1 MPDSLKTLVDA
12 LSRPEILILGG
23 TALLGLAIRFRRALT
38 RNSVGLALLVGFVVF
53 FAASMSD
60 EDFRA
65 IVTKSDNVPIVG
77 MIPIVGFFTWIAL
90 RRMTR
95 NDDAAGRGEPTFE
108 AKEAKSRVFVWP
120 DLVYSELICLVVVT
134 VGLVVWSI
142 LLQAP
147 LEEPA
152 SPSRTPNPSKAPWYF
167 LGLQELLIYYDPW
180 IAGVLVPGFIIVGL
194 MAVPYLDRNPKGGG
208 YFSFRERP
216 FAIAFFLFGFL
227 VLWLVPILIGVFLRG
242 PNQALF
248 GPFEWWDHNKVEA
261 IVNVNVS
268 DLFWIRL
275 LGRPLPDHWLVREL
289 PGIALVGGY
298 FTVVPVLLARTVFRA
313 FYDRMGAVRYGIF
326 VFFFLSTIGLPIKMI
341 ARWTMNLKYVVNIT
355 EYFFNI

>member
-1 MPDSLKTLVDA
+1 MPEALKNLVDA

-23 TALLGLAIRFRRALT
+23 IVLVALVIRFRRFLGQT
-38 RNSVGLALLVGFVVF
+38 SVGAGLLVAFVVA
-53 FAASMSD
+53 FAASMTD
-60 EDFRA
+60 KDFRL

-77 MIPIVGFFTWIAL
+77 MIPIVGFFTWLAL
-90 RRMTR
+90 RRMSR
-95 NDDAAGRGEPTFE
+95 NDDAARRGEPTFE
-108 AKEAKSRVFVWP
+108 AKESKSRVFVWP

-134 VGLVVWSI
+134 VGLFVWSI

-147 LEEPA
+147 IEEAA

-180 IAGVLVPGFIIVGL
+180 IAGVLVPGFIIGGL
-194 MAVPYLDRNPKGGG
+194 MAVPFLDRNPKGSG
-208 YFSFRERP
+208 YFTFAERP
-216 FAIAFFLFGFL
+216 FAISFFLLGFL
-227 VLWLVPILIGVFLRG
+227 ILWLVPILIGVFLRG

-248 GPFEWWDHNKVEA
+248 GPYEYWDHNKVEA

-289 PGIALVGGY
+289 PGLALVGG
-298 FTVVPVLLARTVFRA
+298 FLFVVPVLLARTVFRS

-326 VFFFLSTIGLPIKMI
+326 IFFFLSTVAIPIKMI